1 DLVILDCPPVGAVA
15 DTRLLAAKADGVV
28 LVSRW
33 NKTSVREVSTAI
45 RHLAP
50 SGARLLGVVVNGVD
64 GDVARWAGYGEYE
77 FKSYAAA

>member
-1 DLVILDCPPVGAVA
+1 
-15 DTRLLAAKADGVV
+15 
-28 LVSRW
+28 
-33 NKTSVREVSTAI
+33 VSTAI